1 MSHTWREV
9 LPLGLNILVT
19 FLNDS
24 MGYIHSCSLR
34 WSLQR
39 EGKLDFNSNLRLL
52 TAPKHSRPNG
62 VIPNAVYLTGI
73 VLSYGST
80 SVIFLSLNP
89 ELARLL
95 GKEYTSHDI
104 DSVHINAVALVT
116 LGLGFLL
123 QTAITNWALLETNIP
138 TWSSNPLDIARTCTV
153 DEHDG
158 HRVEPR
164 IGRCMMS
171 VHLAKEDARWCRPR
185 PRQKSMITAHPRV
198 KRIVILLWP
207 LPVLSGIWGGAVYG
221 YLLKGNRNAVFGRS
235 WSLLPVFTGSTDF
248 NCDTGQCTN
257 GTSVVNVGWTA
268 NGAAGIV
275 GAVFLIIAFQ
285 SVVTLALHCVELIV
299 NLSRDEKVYRE
310 LIGPRGTNGH
320 YNSVLAAFTSW
331 QTIFLFALKAGIHW
345 IFGLAINVQFQLGV
359 NMYPPQIFYFSVFCL
374 VAAVFGLL
382 LSVWQPQGYLPAS
395 YGHIQTIA
403 DVIDDWADS
412 GCIFWGDK
420 RAGNTANPGYTGTST
435 HRLAQPDERMWLCTL
450 LALTSSNLQ
459 GNKHKTTTNHGAQRA
474 SHDRPLTKG
483 ILPVSEETLL
493 IRNSFSIHSIPS

>member
-24 MGYIHSCSLR
+24 MGYIHACSLR

-95 GKEYTSHDI
+95 GKDYNSHDI
-104 DSVHINAVALVT
+104 DSVHINAVALIT

-123 QTAITNWALLETNIP
+123 QTTITNWALLETNIP

-158 HRVEPR
+158 HRVELR

-171 VHLAKEDARWCRPR
+171 LHLAKEDARWCRPR
-185 PRQKSMITAHPRV
+185 PRQKPMITAHPRV
-198 KRIVILLWP
+198 RRILILLWT

-221 YLLKGNRNAVFGRS
+221 YLSKGNRNAVFGRS

-248 NCDTGQCTN
+248 NCDTGQCTD

-268 NGAAGIV
+268 NGAAGII

-359 NMYPPQIFYFSVFCL
+359 NMYPPQILYFSAFCL

-382 LSVWQPQGYLPAS
+382 LS
-395 YGHIQTIA
+395 
-403 DVIDDWADS
+403 
-412 GCIFWGDK
+412 
-420 RAGNTANPGYTGTST
+420 
-435 HRLAQPDERMWLCTL
+435 
-450 LALTSSNLQ
+450 
-459 GNKHKTTTNHGAQRA
+459 
-474 SHDRPLTKG
+474 
-483 ILPVSEETLL
+483 
-493 IRNSFSIHSIPS
+493 